1 MDAGLGNGKPVA
13 ITDSFAVQNFIK
25 AFFPELE
32 ETVQVYPSA
41 QKVFGELV
49 KERYAGQK
57 VKTVYLTDVR
67 EFGAESQETK
77 DVDFTINAREVYR
90 IFLRTGGAPA
100 RKYPAA
106 LDVFG
111 EVQPSR
117 YDVILKDAG
126 WNLETEA
133 EVVTLTVDGT
143 AYSVAIAHNL
153 GQTRQLLEKV
163 KNGDCPFDIVR
174 LNA

>member
-1 MDAGLGNGKPVA
+1 MEKPVA

-67 EFGAESQETK
+67 EFGGESGDQA
-77 DVDFTINAREVYR
+77 DVTLLSTPVRYI
-90 IFLRTGGAPA
+90 GSSCAPA
-100 RKYPAA
+100 ARRPESIPRRWMCLVKFNPAVMMSSSRMRAGIWRRKRGGGRHAHRGRHRLFRCHCLPTWARP
-106 LDVFG
+106 D
-111 EVQPSR
+111 SCWR
-117 YDVILKDAG
+117 RSK
-126 WNLETEA
+126 
-133 EVVTLTVDGT
+133 T
-143 AYSVAIAHNL
+143 A
-153 GQTRQLLEKV
+153 T
-163 KNGDCPFDIVR
+163 VR
-174 LNA
+174 LISFV